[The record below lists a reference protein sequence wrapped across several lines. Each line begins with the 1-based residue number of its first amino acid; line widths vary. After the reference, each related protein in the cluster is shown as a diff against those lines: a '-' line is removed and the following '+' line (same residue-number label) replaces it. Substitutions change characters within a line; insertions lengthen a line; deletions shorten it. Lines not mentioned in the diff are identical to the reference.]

1 MEKKRIGPD
10 ERKAS
15 LAGRIKKAFFLLG
28 ALLCLP
34 FGMQGQ
40 VGPDSVRLSECLRA
54 EHADALGWITRYQAD
69 IDRYADENRRLADK
83 GCDVLFLGS
92 SSINMWDN
100 IVADMAP
107 LRVIRRSY
115 GGAAIRDMLYNYDV
129 IARGYHPRSIV
140 LYVENDLSGSREDLT
155 VFQTFDFFRVFLER
169 LGRDYPGVPV
179 YVLSFK
185 PSYAR
190 ESILPKQRAINALLE
205 EYAGVTDGVTYV
217 DVAACM
223 YDGSG
228 VLRRDIFKPDNL
240 HMNQTGYDLWTAR
253 LKPLLLEAAGSF

>member
-1 MEKKRIGPD
+1 MDKKRIGPD
-10 ERKAS
+10 GREAPF
-15 LAGRIKKAFFLLG
+15 AGRIKRTFFLL
-28 ALLCLP
+28 AVSLCLP
-34 FGMQGQ
+34 CIAQAQ
-40 VGPDSVRLSECLRA
+40 AWQDSVRLSECLRA

-92 SSINMWDN
+92 SSINLWDN
-100 IVADMAP
+100 IESDMAP
-107 LRVIRRSY
+107 LKIIRRSY

-129 IARGYHPRSIV
+129 IARGYNPRSIV
-140 LYVENDLSGSREDLT
+140 LYVENDLSGSPEDLT

-169 LGRDYPGVPV
+169 LRRDYPGVPV

-190 ESILPKQRAINALLE
+190 EQLIPKQRAVNALLE
-205 EYAGVTDGVTYV
+205 EYAGVTGGVTYV
-217 DVAACM
+217 DVASCM
-223 YDGSG
+223 YDGAG

-253 LKPLLLEAAGSF
+253 LKPLLLEVAGSF